1 MEAEVAEGRPPN
13 IIDVPAVDGST
24 CRYCLAV
31 DPEWVVGAAHV
42 PVPRLTRIVQEPA

>member
-24 CRYCLAV
+24 CRYCLADWIQNGSSARHTYLYRV
-31 DPEWVVGAAHV
+31 
-42 PVPRLTRIVQEPA
+42 